1 MSGRTQRRKRRLLII
16 TVFIISILAGA
27 GLGILAGFLRSAP
40 SLADVE
46 FTPRLTTYVYDAN
59 GEVLTRF
66 YTENRV
72 EVSIDRMPKI
82 SMMLFWQRKMM
93 ASMSTMG

>member
-1 MSGRTQRRKRRLLII
+1 MSGRTERRKRRLLII

-27 GLGILAGFLRSAP
+27 GLGIFAGFLKSAP

-66 YTENRV
+66 FTENRV
-72 EVSIDRMPKI
+72 EVVLTD
-82 SMMLFWQRKMM
+82 
-93 ASMSTMG
+93 A